1 MTRRFW
7 PSVLQVGAL
16 LLTLVLI
23 GTWLALLRPTALG
36 GSTSYVF
43 VDGESMAPELSW
55 GDLAIVRKGSY
66 DVGDVVAF
74 RLSEDEGGAF
84 VIHRIVGG
92 NETAGFLTQ
101 GDNADEL
108 DFWQP
113 TVDEIVGKLWLNV
126 PGGADWLRVV
136 SAPLPLAA
144 LMGILALTMV
154 SGETVKRRRRGGRRV
169 EQKTNSNASEE
180 VKRRRRGGRR
190 VQQKTKRYASAEG
203 RLPVDAKWL
212 IWAGTLGLLTLALT
226 AIAVYAFVQSTQKAV
241 FDERLQ
247 VEHTVA
253 FDYTVQSEPSTLDP
267 DGVIGPISASA
278 PAAENERNSS
288 PIFTKLA
295 KSMDIGVEYAALGVE
310 PDGLRG
316 QLSAEL
322 EIRAEDGWVR
332 TRDLLAPTSFTGSEA
347 EARMQIDLNEIA
359 SFVTTVQGE
368 TGFFADSYTV
378 SVMLTV
384 QLEGTVG
391 SEPIQDTYTAA
402 FPIDFDD
409 ETITPGEQ
417 LAFTEVSEIGETV
430 TKTNTMSELGI
441 PVPVQVVRW
450 LSLVGALLALGGTVA
465 VVALAYRRLSQDEVA
480 MIRARYGSML
490 VSVAEVNRSTS
501 RRIRVASMQD
511 LARVAQRDGRMI
523 LDQRNGA
530 GTHRYFVDD
539 GSVTYEYTA
548 SSPPQEER
556 QPEEMEIQTS

>member
-1 MTRRFW
+1 M
-7 PSVLQVGAL
+7 LQVGAL
-16 LLTLVLI
+16 LVTLGLI
-23 GTWLALLRPTALG
+23 ATWLAVFRPTALG

-43 VDGESMAPELSW
+43 VEGESMAPELSW

-66 DVGDVVAF
+66 EVGDVVAF

-92 NETAGFLTQ
+92 NETDGFLIR
-101 GDNADEL
+101 GDNADEPDL
-108 DFWQP
+108 WRP
-113 TVDEIVGKLWLNV
+113 TGDEIVGKLWLNV

-144 LMGILALTMV
+144 LVGILALTMV
-154 SGETVKRRRRGGRRV
+154 QG
-169 EQKTNSNASEE
+169 EE
-180 VKRRRRGGRR
+180 VKRRRRGGRH
-190 VQQKTKRYASAEG
+190 VQQKTKSNASAEERLPVDSNASVEG

-332 TRDLLAPTSFTGSEA
+332 TRDLLAPTSFTGGEA
-347 EARMQIDLNEIA
+347 AARMQIDLSEIA
-359 SFVTTVQGE
+359 FFVATVEDE
-368 TGFFADSYTV
+368 TEFYARSYTV

-391 SEPIQDTYTAA
+391 SEPIEDTYTAA
-402 FPIDFDD
+402 LPIDFDP

-430 TKTNTMSELGI
+430 TKTNTMGVLGI

-556 QPEEMEIQTS
+556 QPEEVEVQTS